1 MVGYKFSH
9 IVSIFFHIIP
19 LRSFVSCGI
28 IYIVVLFRA
37 AIHYYTEG
45 IPMETPQLKKKYG
58 LLTAIAM
65 VVGVVAGS
73 GVFFKAETVLVATGG
88 NVGTGV
94 VAWLLVGL
102 VMVIC
107 ANTFS
112 VLASRYER
120 ASGIVD
126 FAEIEAGS
134 VFSFFMGWFMATIYY
149 PSLNA
154 ILAWVTAHYL
164 CILFGITHLTGSMT
178 MLFAAFFLVMLFGTN
193 ALAPIT
199 AGKLQV
205 STTVIKLL
213 PLVCMAIFGILSGV
227 DTGMLAR
234 NIFTSVPLENGS
246 GLFAAAIA
254 VAFAYEGWI
263 VAISLNGELK
273 NSKRNMPIALTIGT
287 LVIVAIYVFYYIG
300 LTGVVT
306 TDTLMTSGHKAAALA
321 FEKLFGHGMGTAVFV
336 LVVISCIATCNGV
349 SAANCR
355 GLYALASRKHITP
368 RFAELD
374 PHCNMPLSSSIMGL
388 MMSMLWLVY
397 FYGSNITTPWFP
409 QVFCFDVSE
418 LPVVTLYALYIPIFL
433 QMMRREKELPTS
445 QRFVLPAL
453 AILGCLFMVAACVVA
468 HREKMLGYLTV
479 FTVDMLFG
487 ALVMLR
493 NRKAKP
499 VRTPIA
505 P

>member
-1 MVGYKFSH
+1 
-9 IVSIFFHIIP
+9 
-19 LRSFVSCGI
+19 
-28 IYIVVLFRA
+28 
-37 AIHYYTEG
+37 
-45 IPMETPQLKKKYG
+45 METSQLQKKYG

-73 GVFFKAETVLVATGG
+73 GVFFKAEVVLTATGG
-88 NVGTGV
+88 NVRVGV
-94 VAWLLVGL
+94 LAWLLVGL

-107 ANTFS
+107 ANTFA

-120 ASGIVD
+120 ACGIVD
-126 FAEIEAGS
+126 FAEAEAGS
-134 VFSFFMGWFMATIYY
+134 TFSFFMGWFMATIYY

-193 ALAPIT
+193 ALAPIA

-205 STTVIKLL
+205 SATVIKLL
-213 PLVCMAIFGILSGV
+213 PLVCMAIFGTLSGI

-234 NIFTSVPLENGS
+234 NLFIAAPLGDGS

-263 VAISLNGELK
+263 VAVSLNGELK
-273 NSKRNMPIALTIGT
+273 DSKRNMPIALTIGT
-287 LVIVAIYVFYYIG
+287 LIVVVIYVLYYIG
-300 LTGVVT
+300 LTGAVA
-306 TDTLMTSGHKAAALA
+306 TDALMSSGHKAVSLA
-321 FEKLFGHGMGTAVFV
+321 FEKIFGSGMGTAVFV

-355 GLYALASRKHITP
+355 GLYALASHKHVSQ

-374 PHCNMPLSSSIMGL
+374 PHSNTPLSSSIMGL
-388 MMSMLWLVY
+388 MLSMVWLVH
-397 FYGSNITTPWFP
+397 FYGSNLSTPWFP
-409 QVFCFDVSE
+409 QAFCFDVSE

-433 QMMRREKELPTS
+433 QMMRREKEMPPS
-445 QRFVLPAL
+445 RRFVLPTM
-453 AILGCLFMVAACVVA
+453 AIIGCVFMVFACAVA
-468 HREKMLGYLTV
+468 HREKMLGYLAV
-479 FTVDMLFG
+479 FAVDMLFG
-487 ALVMLR
+487 AWVMHR
-493 NRKAKP
+493 NKKKKP
-499 VRTPIA
+499 IRTPIA